1 MDANVVGGGLTR
13 VHYLKIFNTFS
24 LKTVNCGSARAYW
37 QDRTWGKRQYLDY
50 LQVVLGVF
58 AAQSAHL

>member
-1 MDANVVGGGLTR
+1 VGGGLTR

-50 LQVVLGVF
+50 MQVVLGGF
-58 AAQSAHL
+58 AA